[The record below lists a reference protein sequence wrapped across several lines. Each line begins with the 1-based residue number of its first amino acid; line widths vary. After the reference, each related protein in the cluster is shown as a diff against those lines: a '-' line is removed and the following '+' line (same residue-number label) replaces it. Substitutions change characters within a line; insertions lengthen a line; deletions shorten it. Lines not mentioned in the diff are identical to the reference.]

1 MMGIS
6 SIGEA
11 LTNVAS
17 DFGVSCAVPQGIG
30 ERPARPAPIEAAPA
44 HTPAPYACRMTKGV
58 RTCAECAEAACG
70 ARLERYT
77 KEASR

>member
-17 DFGVSCAVPQGIG
+17 DLAVPFPSPCAG
-30 ERPARPAPIEAAPA
+30 ERHARTAPIEAIPVP
-44 HTPAPYACRMTKGV
+44 TPAPYACRMTKNV

-77 KEASR
+77 KGESK